1 MKLFNKIFLFTVG
14 VVTMAFDEFSKS
26 VKEAAQSMEE
36 QRKKVQERMPKTQA

>member
-26 VKEAAQSMEE
+26 VKEVTHSMEE
-36 QRKKVQERMPKTQA
+36 QRKKVQERVPKPQA